1 MFRIKRLYSFLIK
14 TFLPLLLVMFSVCL
28 FILLMQFIWKYVGDM
43 VGKGV
48 EIKVLIEMFAYAA
61 LYLVPL
67 GLPLAILLASLMTF
81 GNLGEHF
88 ELLSIKSA
96 GISLMRI
103 MKPLIILIAFIAM
116 IDFVFQNHIASKAQ
130 GKLWTILWSLRQ
142 KSPELDIPEGSFCK
156 EIPNYNVYVRHKAPN
171 GILHDMMIYDFSGG
185 YDNAV
190 VILADSGRLKMSDDK
205 KYLILTL
212 NNGEQFQNMNVRE
225 SNRNRS
231 PEQTS
236 YRRESFSFRQILISF
251 DSNFNMADESFMQNR
266 DITKSTMELITFI
279 DSVKIV
285 NDSIRRTESPVFLN
299 RVYSNSFIQRDFK
312 ETRLLKKDTVYTD
325 DFDKFFKQTSLGE
338 QIRTLEGAKSKVE
351 MLNNDFNFRLMDQE
365 MKKKEFR
372 GHQIELNRRFSYSL
386 ACLLFFFIGAPLGA
400 IIRKGGLGVPTVL
413 SVFIFILYYTVDL
426 FGFKMARQDVWPVWQ
441 GMWLSTLLLVLLGS
455 FFTYKAVNDSV
466 MMNPDVWKEVLQ
478 RLIGKREMRN
488 YSRKEVIMV
497 SPDYEEDVRAMQAWN
512 VEVKQYLTK
521 DRKFAFRKT
530 GFEDKVLGN
539 LIAQMEMWIEDLRNS
554 EENLIIGKLM
564 DYPVINP
571 LRLNF
576 LDKPIGRWT
585 CSLLFP
591 AGITLYL
598 IYRLKQKQIN
608 NDLRISMKVNE
619 EIMKELKI
627 ENQELRMT
635 WKN

>member
-1 MFRIKRLYSFLIK
+1 
-14 TFLPLLLVMFSVCL
+14 
-28 FILLMQFIWKYVGDM
+28 MQFIWKYVGDM

-67 GLPLAILLASLMTF
+67 GLPLSILLASLMTF

-103 MKPLIILIAFIAM
+103 MKPLIILIAFIAV
-116 IDFVFQNHIASKAQ
+116 IDFVFQNHIAPKAQ

-142 KSPELDIPEGSFCK
+142 KSPELDIPEGSFYK
-156 EIPNYNVYVRHKAPN
+156 EIQNYNVYVREKEPN
-171 GILHDMMIYDFSGG
+171 GLLRDMMIYDFTEG
-185 YDNAV
+185 YNNAV
-190 VILADSGRLKMSDDK
+190 VIVADSGRVKMSDDK
-205 KYLILTL
+205 EYLILTL
-212 NNGEQFQNMNVRE
+212 NNGEQFRNLPGRQ
-225 SNRNRS
+225 SNLNRS
-231 PEQTS
+231 PEQIR
-236 YRRESFSFRQILISF
+236 YERESFSFRQILMPF
-251 DSNFNMADESFMQNR
+251 NANFNMADESFMQNR

-279 DSVKIV
+279 DSAKVV
-285 NDSIRRTESPVFLN
+285 NDSVRKMESPFFIS
-299 RVYSNSFIQRDFK
+299 RVYSNSFTQREFGT
-312 ETRLLKKDTVYTD
+312 TRFSKKDTVYTE
-325 DFDKFFKQTSLGE
+325 DFDKFFKQTSLE
-338 QIRTLEGAKSKVE
+338 KQIRTLEGAKAKVE
-351 MLNNDFNFRLMDQE
+351 LLNNDFNFRLMDQE

-413 SVFIFILYYTVDL
+413 SVCIFILYYTVDL
-426 FGFKMARQDVWPVWQ
+426 FGFKMARQGVWPVWQ
-441 GMWLSTLLLVLLGS
+441 GMWLSTLLLVSLGA

-497 SPDYEEDVRAMQAWN
+497 SPDYEKDVHAMQAWN
-512 VEVKQYLTK
+512 VETKQYLAK
-521 DRKFAFRKT
+521 DRKFAFWKT
-530 GFEDKVLGN
+530 GFEDQALGN
-539 LIAQMEMWIEDLRNS
+539 LVTQMETWIEDLRNS

-564 DYPVINP
+564 DYPVIHP

-576 LDKPIGRWT
+576 LDKPAGRWT
-585 CSLLFP
+585 CILIFP
-591 AGITLYL
+591 AGITLYI
-598 IYRLKQKQIN
+598 IYKLKQKQIN
-608 NDLRISMKVNE
+608 NDLRTSMKVNE
-619 EIMKELKI
+619 EIEKEI
-627 ENQELRMT
+627 